1 MLLEEKTFPESWLQN
16 VVVFLPKVPTP
27 SLPEHLRTIVL
38 SSCVAKLFTKTLLR
52 RFCVALMLFWSSRLD
67 RPVEDSQI
75 PNGPTAAISHSF
87 ISHSL
92 RVGRVCAEND
102 ESQCGLSATTELS
115 QFQLQGAACPQ
126 QPPLSMTSP
135 SNSVM
140 TPQAIRLRLARRTTW
155 ICLFADFSKK
165 SPSRRPWWVHACTL
179 LTPSC
184 QWRFPLGTARPM
196 RLLEGLYLFHLL
208 RQGCTAS
215 ACSGV
220 ADRRSHVASLP
231 SLPA

>member
-1 MLLEEKTFPESWLQN
+1 MLLEEKPFPESWLQN

-75 PNGPTAAISHSF
+75 PNGLTTAISHSF

-126 QPPLSMTSP
+126 QPPSSMTSP

-140 TPQAIRLRLARRTTW
+140 T
-155 ICLFADFSKK
+155 
-165 SPSRRPWWVHACTL
+165 SPSNSVAPCAPYNMDL
-179 LTPSC
+179 LVCRLFQEKS
-184 QWRFPLGTARPM
+184 FSAPLVGPCMHTTDTI
-196 RLLEGLYLFHLL
+196 L
-208 RQGCTAS
+208 S
-215 ACSGV
+215 AEVSTGHDAPYAV
-220 ADRRSHVASLP
+220 IGRAVPLP
-231 SLPA
+231 LA